1 MSSLIRWDPFERGVS
16 FRDAI
21 DRLFEENFMRGWPFQ
36 QGETRPL
43 ALDIYETDDSL
54 MVEGSLPGIEPEDLD
69 VSISGNILTIK
80 GETKQEKEEEKSK
93 YYYRERRYGAV
104 QRTITL
110 PVDVNAD
117 KVEAHFENG
126 VLRLSLPKVEEAK
139 SKRIDVITVN
149 D

>member
-16 FRDAI
+16 IRDAM
-21 DRLFEENFMRGWPFQ
+21 DRMFEDSFMRSWPFH
-36 QGETRPL
+36 QGEARPL
-43 ALDIYETDDSL
+43 ALDVYETDDSL
-54 MVEGSLPGIEPEDLD
+54 VVEGSLPGIEPEDLD

-80 GETKQEKEEEKSK
+80 AETSQEKEEEKSK

-104 QRTITL
+104 QRTVTL

-126 VLRLSLPKVEEAK
+126 VLRLSLHKVEEAK

>member
-1 MSSLIRWDPFERGVS
+1 
-16 FRDAI
+16 
-21 DRLFEENFMRGWPFQ
+21 
-36 QGETRPL
+36 
-43 ALDIYETDDSL
+43 
-54 MVEGSLPGIEPEDLD
+54 MVECSLPGIEPEDLD

-80 GETKQEKEEEKSK
+80 GETKQEKEEESGK

-110 PVDVNAD
+110 PVEVNTD
-117 KVEAHFENG
+117 KAEAHFEKG

-139 SKRIDVITVN
+139 SKRIDVIKVN